1 MHEVVYQPEAA
12 GRERLKLA
20 GVVASEPRRPSEPDL
35 RVVHRSD
42 DPRDKRRNEVT
53 AGFDAGF
60 DDPDPPAA

>member
-42 DPRDKRRNEVT
+42 DPRDKPGNGVA

-60 DDPDPPAA
+60 DDPGPSAA

>member
-12 GRERLKLA
+12 RRERLKLA
-20 GVVASEPRRPSEPDL
+20 GASEPRRPSEPGL